1 MNTIKQNS
9 KNFDSWI
16 QNIKLDTEMRNIKLK
31 NWHDNNME
39 KMKILLEKCTKRKK
53 VQNM

>member
-1 MNTIKQNS
+1 
-9 KNFDSWI
+9 
-16 QNIKLDTEMRNIKLK
+16 MRNIKLK

-53 VQNM
+53 STKYVNIVENNFYIIT